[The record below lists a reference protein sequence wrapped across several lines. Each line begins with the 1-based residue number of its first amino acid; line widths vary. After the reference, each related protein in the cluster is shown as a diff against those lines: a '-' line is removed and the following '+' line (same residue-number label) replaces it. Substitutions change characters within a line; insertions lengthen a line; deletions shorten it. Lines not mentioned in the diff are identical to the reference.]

1 MKFKLSGGNR
11 NASCTLSEKWEGE
24 ILYAALHVVLA
35 EEAVPEKIRV
45 DFMVQGCGC
54 YSVFSPSVRDFR
66 GPGVNWRR
74 QETHSR
80 LAEWMP
86 LHCLL
91 SRDGRNRLNVTL
103 SEVRLP
109 VGIYT
114 GIREETGEL
123 ECTVEFFTQ
132 PTTPITEY
140 QTIIRLDF
148 RQLPYDQS
156 VADSVRWWETACGYT
171 PALSPERARMPMDSL
186 WYSFHQELS
195 AEEILEECA
204 LSRAMGMRTVIID
217 DGWQTADN
225 SRGYDYCGDWQLCRA
240 KIPDMQAL
248 VHRLHE
254 MDMAVMLWY
263 SVPFMGERSQ
273 NYHKFRDKMLHEGVL
288 DPRYKEVREFLTD
301 TYKRAVA
308 DWDLDGLKL
317 DFIDAFTLGE
327 EALKPDARRDYLS
340 LEEAVDTLMQE
351 VKRELTAIRPDILI
365 EFRQA
370 YVGPAIRQY
379 GNMLRVSDCPADALR
394 NRQDIL
400 NLRLTSGRTAVH
412 SDMLMWNRGESPEAA
427 AIQVL
432 SCLFGVPQISVRLAD
447 LEDGIAEMLRFW
459 LDFMRQHR
467 TLLQTTVIHAKEP
480 ENLYPEVS
488 VENETEEI
496 LVHYSAGRVIR
507 PAAKKVISYFV
518 NALHAQEQIL
528 ILDPE
533 RAVSVTVKNCRG
545 EVMETMEW
553 NGGES
558 LVRLSM
564 PACGLC
570 ELRWR

>member
-74 QETHSR
+74 QETRSR

-412 SDMLMWNRGESPEAA
+412 SDMLMWSPEESPEAA
-427 AIQVL
+427 ALQFASVL
-432 SCLFGVPQISVRLAD
+432 YGVPQISVRIKTLPPAHKQ
-447 LEDGIAEMLRFW
+447 MLQFYMNFW
-459 LDFMRQHR
+459 MRYR
-467 TLLQTTVIHAKEP
+467 ETLLDGAISADSP
-480 ENLYPEVS
+480 EEYYSQARARLGRREVVS
-488 VENETEEI
+488 VYTDPVVACTAAETVAVNVSPKKALYVKGAAGRRYRVVNCLGEEIENGIISAPLQEIVVPMSGILFTEE
-496 LVHYSAGRVIR
+496 
-507 PAAKKVISYFV
+507 
-518 NALHAQEQIL
+518 
-528 ILDPE
+528 
-533 RAVSVTVKNCRG
+533 
-545 EVMETMEW
+545 
-553 NGGES
+553 
-558 LVRLSM
+558 
-564 PACGLC
+564 
-570 ELRWR
+570 